1 MKYFTYKFISLFAL
15 LFTMSFSING
25 QEETHTQTLSFPE
38 GWSLFSINIHP
49 SSGLTIGSLFNEVSD
64 DIIIIRNSIGNAY
77 LPAFEFDGIG
87 DVNHAE
93 AYAIKTLNP
102 FTLNITGQIVS
113 PEDIIIDNI
122 KSPDRI
128 LGMSDGKGDFIRNLN
143 KDQKT
148 RINKIKSFLK
158 NEN

>member
-1 MKYFTYKFISLFAL
+1 MLKDNKF
-15 LFTMSFSING
+15 N
-25 QEETHTQTLSFPE
+25 TLGKKKILGE
-38 GWSLFSINIHP
+38 
-49 SSGLTIGSLFNEVSD
+49 
-64 DIIIIRNSIGNAY
+64 
-77 LPAFEFDGIG
+77 
-87 DVNHAE
+87 
-93 AYAIKTLNP
+93 K
-102 FTLNITGQIVS
+102 IVS
-113 PEDIIIDNI
+113 TGLLGSYEDIIIDNI